1 MTFGDKLRETRIALN
16 LSQAELSQ
24 LTGLSERSLYTYEQL
39 NIRPRNSNLK
49 KLAQALNV
57 SPDYLLDDGEEDPQK
72 FFDSAKMIDDVKKEF
87 GTKGAREAHDVLER
101 AGALLAGGE
110 LDEDAKDAFFQSL
123 IEVYLDSKKNARE
136 KYTPKRQR
144 VARRR
149 RNKADGE

>member
-72 FFDSAKMIDDVKKEF
+72 FF
-87 GTKGAREAHDVLER
+87 G
-101 AGALLAGGE
+101 
-110 LDEDAKDAFFQSL
+110 
-123 IEVYLDSKKNARE
+123 Y
-136 KYTPKRQR
+136 
-144 VARRR
+144 
-149 RNKADGE
+149 